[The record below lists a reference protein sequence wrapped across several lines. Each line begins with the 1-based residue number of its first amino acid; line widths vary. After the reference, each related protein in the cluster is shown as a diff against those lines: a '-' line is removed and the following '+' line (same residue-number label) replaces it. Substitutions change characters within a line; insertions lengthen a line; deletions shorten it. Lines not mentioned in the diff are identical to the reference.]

1 VKSGINWQIWDM
13 VKVPITWHNIFLFFL
28 IITVGALPLSPFFVS
43 VGIIGSLVAWLF
55 IGDFKG
61 RIAGLLQSYDVW
73 LFLGI
78 YLLHLAG
85 LLYTSDFAYAFQDL
99 KVKLPLLVL
108 PVMLVTAGPLT
119 YSERKIVLIF
129 FTAAVVISTFISAF
143 ILLMPGRMNGEDV
156 RQMAPFISH
165 IRLSLM
171 VILAIFTA
179 FSFGLTAHRRWERY
193 LLFVAG
199 AWLVVFLFL
208 LKSFTGLILFLIC
221 LFILVPLYQHRIP
234 SFFWR
239 KSIVI
244 LSIVIP
250 FVSLIY
256 LFGSVKRYYSIDDTD
271 PHKIAVFTQGG
282 RAYRHDFR
290 ARDVENGHY
299 VWQNVCEDELRIAW
313 PLRSRI
319 PYDGLDRKGNPI
331 RFTLIRYLTSKGLP
345 KDSLSVM
352 QLADDEICS
361 IENGVANYL
370 YRNKLALYPYVYRVL
385 WELDSYARGNN
396 PSGHS
401 VAQRIIYWKAA
412 LAIIRENIWFGVGTG
427 DVQQAFN
434 DYYER
439 NEVNLQ
445 RKFWLRA
452 HNQYLT
458 FMVTF
463 GIPGFLIIMTGLLFP
478 CFRKIRYT
486 PFLAAVF
493 LMVSFLSMLPE
504 DTLETQAGVTFF
516 AFFYSF
522 FILANLE

>member
-1 VKSGINWQIWDM
+1 M
-13 VKVPITWHNIFLFFL
+13 VKPEISWHNIFLFFL
-28 IITVGALPLSPFFVS
+28 IVTVGSLPLSPFLTS
-43 VGIIGSLVAWLF
+43 VGIIGSAVSWLF
-55 IGDFKG
+55 AGSLK
-61 RIAGLLQSYDVW
+61 RKKAGLIRSNDVW

-78 YLLHLAG
+78 YFLHIAG
-85 LLYTSDFAYAFQDL
+85 LLYTSDFTYAFHDL

-108 PVMLVTAGPLT
+108 PVIFVTAGPLT
-119 YSERKIVLIF
+119 FTERRIILIF
-129 FTAAVVISTFISAF
+129 FTAAVVTSSIISAS
-143 ILLMPGRMNGEDV
+143 ILLIPGRLNGEDV

-165 IRLSLM
+165 IRLALM
-171 VILAIFTA
+171 VDLSIFTA
-179 FSFGLTAHRRWERY
+179 FSFGLTAQRRWERY
-193 LLFVAG
+193 LLFGAG
-199 AWLVVFLFL
+199 IWLVIFLFL
-208 LKSFTGLILFLIC
+208 LKSFTGLILFLVC
-221 LFILVPLYQHRIP
+221 LFVLIPVYQHKIP

-239 KSIVI
+239 RAIVVISIVVP
-244 LSIVIP
+244 VI
-250 FVSLIY
+250 SLIY
-256 LFGSVKRYYSIDDTD
+256 LVVSVRRYYSFDETN
-271 PHKIAVFTQGG
+271 PHQVAVFTVGG

-290 ARDVENGHY
+290 ARDVENGHF

-319 PYDGLDRKGNPI
+319 PYDSLDRRGNPI

-352 QLADDEICS
+352 RLADDEISS

-412 LAIIRENIWFGVGTG
+412 LQIIRENIWFGVGTG
-427 DVQQAFN
+427 DVQHAFN
-434 DYYER
+434 AYYER

-463 GIPGFLIIMTGLLFP
+463 GIPGFLIIMAGLLLPF
-478 CFRKIRYT
+478 FRKIKYIS
-486 PFLAAVF
+486 FLAAVF
-493 LMVSFLSMLPE
+493 LIISFLSMIPE
-504 DTLETQAGVTFF
+504 DTLETQAGATFF

-522 FILANLE
+522 FILANRE